1 MRFFFFLLH
10 SFYKIHGKERK
21 MEKRERKEREKT
33 PGFFLCLKQGLLL
46 ALREQG
52 LLEER
57 ECQRTLELLFEKEN
71 KRR

>member
-1 MRFFFFLLH
+1 
-10 SFYKIHGKERK
+10 